1 MGELRLWITMSVD
14 GFVAGPAQDADNPLG
29 VGGMHLHE
37 WVFPLAAWR
46 QAQGLTGG
54 EVNESSPVIEA
65 AMADIGATDL
75 GVDNPRMSHSTTVAA
90 PGVTHLEFR
99 RAR

>member
-1 MGELRLWITMSVD
+1 VGELRLWITVSLD
-14 GFVAGPAQDADNPLG
+14 GFVACLAR
-29 VGGMHLHE
+29 LHE

-65 AMADIGATDL
+65 AMADIGATVM
-75 GVDNPRMSHSTTVAA
+75 GHNMSGRRTAAHTLPGSTSTSGELASRITSTAVIS
-90 PGVTHLEFR
+90 
-99 RAR
+99 

>member
-1 MGELRLWITMSVD
+1 VGELRLWITVSLD
-14 GFVAGPAQDADNPLG
+14 GFVACLAR
-29 VGGMHLHE
+29 LHE